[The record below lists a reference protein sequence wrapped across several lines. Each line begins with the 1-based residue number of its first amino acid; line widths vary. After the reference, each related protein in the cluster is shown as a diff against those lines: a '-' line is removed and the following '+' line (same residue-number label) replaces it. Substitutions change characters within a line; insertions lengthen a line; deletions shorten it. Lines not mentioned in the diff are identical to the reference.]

1 MEMKSFMMYNMAYRK
16 WKQLP
21 GNLKLN
27 YKE

>member
-1 MEMKSFMMYNMAYRK
+1 MEMKRFMMYNMAYRK

-21 GNLKLN
+21 GNLNLN